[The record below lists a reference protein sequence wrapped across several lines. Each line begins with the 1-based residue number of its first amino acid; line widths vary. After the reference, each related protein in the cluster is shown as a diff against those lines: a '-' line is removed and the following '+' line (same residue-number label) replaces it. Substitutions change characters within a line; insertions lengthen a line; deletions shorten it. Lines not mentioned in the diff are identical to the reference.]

1 MGDPDAGLF
10 LPGTLDMLIL
20 RVLSAEPRHGWGISK
35 RIQRISKDVLE
46 VNEGSLYPALH
57 RLERKG
63 WIEAEWGTS
72 ENNRRAKFYRLTPA
86 GERRL
91 ARETESWRKFSTA
104 VDRVLAT
111 A

>member
-1 MGDPDAGLF
+1 MGDPEAGLF
-10 LPGTLDMLIL
+10 LPGMLDMLIL
-20 RVLSAEPRHGWGISK
+20 EVLSGESMHGWGIAK
-35 RIQRISKDVLE
+35 RIQRSSDDVLE

-72 ENNRRAKFYRLTPA
+72 ENNRRAKFYRLTGA

-91 ARETESWRKFSTA
+91 AREKESWQEFAAA
-104 VDRVLAT
+104 VDRVLAVT
-111 A
+111 